1 MAALTASS
9 IAFKVLGKGPGAVDD
24 NANRVNNIVLT
35 FGDGVST
42 YPTGGIPMSN
52 LPKWGFPNSIDFVDI
67 LDTSG
72 GGGYVYSYN
81 RSTSKLM
88 MFYAP
93 TTTPGA
99 LVEIASSV
107 VPASGLNLLVQ
118 VSGH

>member
-1 MAALTASS
+1 MASLTAASVS
-9 IAFKVLGKGPGAVDD
+9 YKLQGKGPGAKDE
-24 NANRVNNIVLT
+24 NSNRVNNIILT
-35 FGDGVST
+35 FGDGTST
-42 YPTGGIPMSN
+42 YPTGGIPLVLS
-52 LPKWGFPNSIDFVDI
+52 KYGAPNSIDFVDI

-72 GGGYVYSYN
+72 GGGYVYTYN

-99 LVEIASSV
+99 LVEVASSV
-107 VPASGLNLLVQ
+107 APASGLNLLVQ